1 MSVTKTKLFDFP
13 ATYTFIDIESTGLK
27 NDVDEMVNIA
37 MLETTDTGMI
47 VGAKDYWFAPTYRLI
62 TVSASAATGLTNAMV
77 HQVADG
83 QIFSS
88 IKDEL
93 KEDLLHA
100 KNNTTLVIHNKSFD
114 VPFIDAQFSRW
125 RDPINLSLANN
136 VIDTMDMARDFKSH
150 GKESISLDSLKIKN
164 NISDEQITAVLD
176 MLTKTPLRRH
186 TALFDCVLT
195 KELFFKY
202 KELK

>member
-1 MSVTKTKLFDFP
+1 MSIIKTKLFDLP
-13 ATYTFIDIESTGLK
+13 PTYTFLDIESTGLK
-27 NDVDEMVNIA
+27 NDVDEIVNIA
-37 MLETTDTGMI
+37 MLETTDTGLI
-47 VGAKDYWFAPTYRLI
+47 VSAKDYWFVPTYRLI

-77 HQVADG
+77 QQVANG
-83 QIFSS
+83 QIFSH

-93 KEDLLHA
+93 KADLLFA

-136 VIDTMDMARDFKSH
+136 IIDTMDIARDFKSH
-150 GKESISLDSLKIKN
+150 GKESISLDSLKTKN

-176 MLTKTPLRRH
+176 LLTTIPLRRH

-202 KELK
+202 KALR